1 MRPGHRVFLVTP
13 NRPPRTQSGC
23 EGAAAF
29 TRQTVSIYLDVE
41 YLGIEISSALLISED
56 APWLTTEQFLDA
68 LDVNLQK
75 EMASR

>member
-1 MRPGHRVFLVTP
+1 M
-13 NRPPRTQSGC
+13 
-23 EGAAAF
+23 
-29 TRQTVSIYLDVE
+29 SIYLDVE